1 MRKGTGTFDG
11 PVGVTHAP
19 RAPGTAVRKKRLP
32 QILDTLIAVGRVR
45 PVDGGKAYV
54 IQ

>member
-1 MRKGTGTFDG
+1 MPAAGFLGCC
-11 PVGVTHAP
+11 PW
-19 RAPGTAVRKKRLP
+19 KKRLL
-32 QILDTLIAVGRVR
+32 QFIDTLIAVGRVR

>member
-1 MRKGTGTFDG
+1 MPAAGFLGCC
-11 PVGVTHAP
+11 PW
-19 RAPGTAVRKKRLP
+19 KKRLL
-32 QILDTLIAVGRVR
+32 QFFDTLIVVGRVH